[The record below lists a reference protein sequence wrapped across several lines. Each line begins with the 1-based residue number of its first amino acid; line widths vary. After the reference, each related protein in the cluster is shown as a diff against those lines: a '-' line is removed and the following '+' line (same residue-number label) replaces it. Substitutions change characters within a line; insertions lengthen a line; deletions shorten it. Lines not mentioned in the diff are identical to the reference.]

1 MSKAKIISKRSEDN
15 IISEKNMLTKI
26 NHPFIVNMHF
36 SFQDCDNLYL
46 VMDYLSGGDLRY
58 HLSHRKSSLFNETQT
73 KFFISNIIIAL
84 EYIHSKKIIHRD
96 VKPENLLL
104 DMNGYLRLT
113 DFGIAVYSKK
123 ENIKESNGTAGY
135 VAPEVLLQ
143 QGYNYSSDYFALGVI
158 GYEFMQGTRPFY
170 TGNKKEVKDLIL
182 VYQPKIKTNQ
192 MKKGWS
198 ENSRDFINKLLQRRP
213 IKRLGYTGIRELKN
227 HAWLKDINWD
237 LLKYKKIKSPY
248 IPKEGKEYFD
258 KKYCQ
263 NEKTHENN
271 KLINVKGYQH
281 VFKNYTF
288 INLDYV
294 SKFVNINTKKETKEE
309 EINKEKKIKFY
320 EVKTK
325 IKYPM
330 NKNNGTS
337 ILRLTKKNR
346 NIKDK
351 INENIKKDNNRNKD
365 EVKKEYSQISS
376 SLNNNNNFLY
386 NSNNFLRKYYDL
398 GITTKNKDKKINLE
412 SFKNNSCQ
420 IQRNSEIE
428 RKNDKNSKEIKLF
441 KEKENNGNKSS
452 KDFKKFKDLN
462 LLNKFSKKI
471 ILSKSHTNKFIFNK
485 TTNYE
490 NEQNIYSTTKK
501 TTKDKTTNILTE
513 SKKKD
518 ELMKSSNN
526 ISVNNNNKTKEI
538 IKNNIK
544 KNIINT
550 HKNPLSKS
558 QIFINIKKK
567 HKSLISSIK
576 AKDNKVSK
584 PKSRIQSSTY
594 KLRNSMSDVNILSK
608 KYISNSNNN
617 NNLKSLSNLSKN
629 KNKNNSINKKDEKSF
644 NLNKQKSNYK
654 SPNERK
660 EKEKKSIIKNNI
672 KRKRKTFRDD
682 SYKIRI
688 LKFDDYFKNT
698 GLIKDSRKNNF
709 FILDK
714 FKSL

>member
-1 MSKAKIISKRSEDN
+1 MSKAKIIAKRSEDN
-15 IISEKNMLTKI
+15 IISEKNMLSKI

-36 SFQDCDNLYL
+36 SFQDCDSLYL

-182 VYQPKIKTNQ
+182 LYQPKIKSNQ

-213 IKRLGYTGIRELKN
+213 VKRLGYTGIRELKN
-227 HAWLKDINWD
+227 HSWLKDVNWD
-237 LLKYKKIKSPY
+237 LLKNKKIKSPF

-294 SKFVNINTKKETKEE
+294 SKFVNININKEKKEK
-309 EINKEKKIKFY
+309 EINKEKKINFY

-325 IKYPM
+325 IKYPI
-330 NKNNGTS
+330 NKNKSTS
-337 ILRLTKKNR
+337 ILKLTKKNL

-351 INENIKKDNNRNKD
+351 IKDSVKEEDKNRNKD
-365 EVKKEYSQISS
+365 EVKKEYNKNRS
-376 SLNNNNNFLY
+376 SLNNKKFVY
-386 NSNNFLRKYYDL
+386 NSNNFLRNFYDL
-398 GITTKNKDKKINLE
+398 GITSKSKDKKISFE

-420 IQRNSEIE
+420 IHKQSEIE
-428 RKNDKNSKEIKLF
+428 RKCNKNSKEIKLF
-441 KEKENNGNKSS
+441 KEKENKGNKSS
-452 KDFKKFKDLN
+452 KDIKKIKDLN
-462 LLNKFSKKI
+462 LVNKFTKKI
-471 ILSKSHTNKFIFNK
+471 ILNKSHTNKFIVNK

-490 NEQNIYSTTKK
+490 NVQNIYSTTKK
-501 TTKDKTTNILTE
+501 TTKDKSTNILTE

-518 ELMKSSNN
+518 ELKKSINN
-526 ISVNNNNKTKEI
+526 VSVNNNYKTKTI

-550 HKNPLSKS
+550 HKNRLSKS
-558 QIFINIKKK
+558 QILVKIKEK
-567 HKSLISSIK
+567 HKSLFSSIR

-584 PKSRIQSSTY
+584 PKIRIQSPTY
-594 KLRNSMSDVNILSK
+594 KLRNSMNDVNSSDSK
-608 KYISNSNNN
+608 INNH
-617 NNLKSLSNLSKN
+617 LKSVSNLSKN
-629 KNKNNSINKKDEKSF
+629 KNENNSINIKDEKSF

-654 SPNERK
+654 RPNEKK
-660 EKEKKSIIKNNI
+660 EKDKNSKIKNNI
-672 KRKRKTFRDD
+672 KTKRKTFRDD

-698 GLIKDSRKNNF
+698 GLVKDSRKNNF